1 MRERKAKPKAKKGQK
16 SKAAQHRQ
24 SCSGLGGFMIAL
36 LALAGGAYY
45 FRPTTKPIRV
55 IEQEQP
61 EIVVGVV

>member
-45 FRPTTKPIRV
+45 FRPTTTH
-55 IEQEQP
+55 QS
-61 EIVVGVV
+61 